1 MGLSYGDLFA
11 DWEIAI
17 TKSLVRKFQEDYS
30 WIRGLEFDDL
40 LQECL
45 FHWYLHRSSYQEGKG
60 ASVKT
65 YMAKVLKNQLQL
77 ILRKQQAD
85 KRKTIHEA
93 MSLDEPVGE
102 GETPLADLIADNQS
116 PADDAL
122 RLDVEATVWIL
133 TPLQREV
140 CQLLAQEYSVKRV
153 AELLGKPR
161 TTIRDEIKRIR
172 DIFSQK
178 GLKDYWQ

>member
-1 MGLSYGDLFA
+1 MGLFYGDLFA

-17 TKSLVRKFQEDYS
+17 AKSLIRKFQESYP
-30 WIRGLEFDDL
+30 WIKGLDFDDL

-45 FHWYLHRSSYQEGKG
+45 FHWYLHRSSYREGKG
-60 ASVKT
+60 ASAKT
-65 YMAKVLKNQLQL
+65 YMAKVLKNQLQV
-77 ILRKQQAD
+77 ILREQQAD
-85 KRKTIHEA
+85 KRKTVHEA
-93 MSLDEPVGE
+93 ISLDESVGE
-102 GETPLADLIADNQS
+102 GETTLADLLADNQS
-116 PADDAL
+116 PDDAI
-122 RLDVEATVWIL
+122 RLDVEAIVRTL

-140 CQLLAQEYSVKRV
+140 CNLLSQEYSVKRV

-172 DIFSQK
+172 EIFSQR

>member
-1 MGLSYGDLFA
+1 VGLFYGDLFA

-17 TKSLVRKFQEDYS
+17 AKSLVRKFQENYP
-30 WIRGLEFDDL
+30 WIKGLDFDDL

-45 FHWYLHRSSYQEGKG
+45 FHWYLHRASYQEGKG
-60 ASVKT
+60 ASIKT
-65 YMAKVLKNQLQL
+65 YMAKVLKNKLQL
-77 ILRKQQAD
+77 ILREQQTD
-85 KRKTIHEA
+85 KRKAIHEA
-93 MSLDEPVGE
+93 MSLDEPAGE
-102 GETPLADLIADNQS
+102 GETTLADLIADNQS
-116 PADDAL
+116 PDDAI
-122 RLDVEATVWIL
+122 RLDIEAIVRTL

-140 CQLLAQEYSVKRV
+140 CQLLTQEYSVKRV

-172 DIFSQK
+172 EIFSQK

>member
-1 MGLSYGDLFA
+1 VGLFYGDLFA

-17 TKSLVRKFQEDYS
+17 AKSLIRKFQESYP
-30 WIRGLEFDDL
+30 WIKGLDFDDL

-45 FHWYLHRSSYQEGKG
+45 FHWYLHRGSYRQGKG
-60 ASVKT
+60 ASAKT

-77 ILRKQQAD
+77 MLREQQAD
-85 KRKTIHEA
+85 KRKIIHEA
-93 MSLDEPVGE
+93 ISLEVPVGE
-102 GETPLADLIADNQS
+102 GETTLADLIADNQS
-116 PADDAL
+116 PADDSI
-122 RLDVEATVWIL
+122 RLDVEAIVRTL

-140 CQLLAQEYSVKRV
+140 CNLLAQEYSVKKV

-161 TTIRDEIKRIR
+161 STIRDEIKRIR
-172 DIFSQK
+172 EIFSQR

>member
-1 MGLSYGDLFA
+1 VGLFYGDLFA

-17 TKSLVRKFQEDYS
+17 AKSLIRKFQESYP
-30 WIRGLEFDDL
+30 WIKGLDFDDL

-45 FHWYLHRSSYQEGKG
+45 FHWYLNRGSYRQGKG
-60 ASVKT
+60 ASAKT

-77 ILRKQQAD
+77 MLREQQAD
-85 KRKTIHEA
+85 KRKIIHEA
-93 MSLDEPVGE
+93 ISLEVPVGE
-102 GETPLADLIADNQS
+102 GETTLADLIADNQS
-116 PADDAL
+116 PADDSI
-122 RLDVEATVWIL
+122 RLDVEAIVRTL

-140 CQLLAQEYSVKRV
+140 CNLLAQEYSVKRV

-161 TTIRDEIKRIR
+161 STIRDEIKRIR
-172 DIFSQK
+172 EIFSQR

>member
-1 MGLSYGDLFA
+1 MGLFYGDLFA
-11 DWEIAI
+11 DWEITIA
-17 TKSLVRKFQEDYS
+17 KSLVRKFQESYP
-30 WIRGLEFDDL
+30 WIKGLDFDDL

-45 FHWYLHRSSYQEGKG
+45 FHWYLHRGSYQEGKG
-60 ASVKT
+60 ASIKT

-77 ILRKQQAD
+77 ILREQQAD

-93 MSLDEPVGE
+93 ISLDEPVGE
-102 GETPLADLIADNQS
+102 SEAPLVDLIADNQ
-116 PADDAL
+116 PPVDDAI
-122 RLDVEATVWIL
+122 RLDVEATVRIL

-140 CQLLAQEYSVKRV
+140 CQLLAQEYSVKKV

-172 DIFSQK
+172 EIFSQK
-178 GLKDYWQ
+178 GLKDY

>member
-1 MGLSYGDLFA
+1 MGLFYGDLFA

-17 TKSLVRKFQEDYS
+17 AKSLVRKFQESYP
-30 WIRGLEFDDL
+30 WIKGLDFDDL

-60 ASVKT
+60 ASIKT

-77 ILRKQQAD
+77 ILREQQAD
-85 KRKTIHEA
+85 KRKTVHEA
-93 MSLDEPVGE
+93 VSLDEPVGE
-102 GETPLADLIADNQS
+102 GEATLADMIAGNQS
-116 PADDAL
+116 PADDSL
-122 RLDVEATVWIL
+122 RLDVEAIVRTL
-133 TPLQREV
+133 TPFQREV
-140 CQLLAQEYSVKRV
+140 CHLLAQEYSVKRV

-172 DIFSQK
+172 EIFSQR
-178 GLKDYWQ
+178 GLKDYW

>member
-1 MGLSYGDLFA
+1 VGLFYGDLFA

-17 TKSLVRKFQEDYS
+17 AKSLVRKFQEDYP
-30 WIRGLEFDDL
+30 WIKGLDFNDL

-45 FHWYLHRSSYQEGKG
+45 FHWYLHRGSYQEGKG

-102 GETPLADLIADNQS
+102 GEATLADLIADNQS
-116 PADDAL
+116 PADDSL
-122 RLDVEATVWIL
+122 RLDVEAIVRTL

-140 CQLLAQEYSVKRV
+140 CQLLAQEYSVKRL

-161 TTIRDEIKRIR
+161 STIRDEIKRIR
-172 DIFSQK
+172 DIFSQN

>member
-1 MGLSYGDLFA
+1 MGLFYGDLFR

-17 TKSLVRKFQEDYS
+17 AKSQVRKFQERYP
-30 WIRGLEFDDL
+30 WLKGLDFDDL

-45 FHWYLHRSSYQEGKG
+45 FHWYLHRGSYQEDKG

-65 YMAKVLKNQLQL
+65 YMVKVLKNQLQL
-77 ILRKQQAD
+77 ILREQQAD
-85 KRKTIHEA
+85 KRKTVHEA
-93 MSLDEPVGE
+93 VSLDEPVGE
-102 GETPLADLIADNQS
+102 GEATLADLIADYQS
-116 PADDAL
+116 PDYAI
-122 RLDVEATVWIL
+122 RLDVEAIVRTL

-140 CQLLAQEYSVKRV
+140 CHLLAQEYSVKRV

-172 DIFSQK
+172 EIFSQK

>member
-1 MGLSYGDLFA
+1 VGLFYGDLFA

-17 TKSLVRKFQEDYS
+17 AKSLVRKFQESYT
-30 WIRGLEFDDL
+30 WLKGFDFEDL

-45 FHWYLHRSSYQEGKG
+45 FHWYLHRSRYQEGKG
-60 ASVKT
+60 ASIKT

-77 ILRKQQAD
+77 ILREQQAD

-93 MSLDEPVGE
+93 ISLDEPVGE
-102 GETPLADLIADNQS
+102 GKTPLADLIADNQS
-116 PADDAL
+116 LTDDSI
-122 RLDVEATVWIL
+122 RLDVEAIVRTL

-161 TTIRDEIKRIR
+161 STIRDEIKRIR
-172 DIFSQK
+172 EIFSQK